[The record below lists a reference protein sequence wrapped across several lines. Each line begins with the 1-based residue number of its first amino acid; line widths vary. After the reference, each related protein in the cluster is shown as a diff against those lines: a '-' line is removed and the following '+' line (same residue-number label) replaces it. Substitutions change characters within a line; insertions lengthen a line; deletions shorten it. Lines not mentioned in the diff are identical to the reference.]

1 MKNNGLEDSVMTVEE
16 IRSGV
21 ESRGTGTFFAYV
33 LKVLNADLSMIIN
46 GKFITKIEMKYEI
59 KLPIILHFLNML
71 IYFIYFKFSLVPF
84 YMFLNV
90 FPKVILSHLLHG
102 V

>member
-33 LKVLNADLSMIIN
+33 LKVLNAHLSMIIN
-46 GKFITKIEMKYEI
+46 GMK
-59 KLPIILHFLNML
+59 
-71 IYFIYFKFSLVPF
+71 
-84 YMFLNV
+84 
-90 FPKVILSHLLHG
+90 
-102 V
+102 